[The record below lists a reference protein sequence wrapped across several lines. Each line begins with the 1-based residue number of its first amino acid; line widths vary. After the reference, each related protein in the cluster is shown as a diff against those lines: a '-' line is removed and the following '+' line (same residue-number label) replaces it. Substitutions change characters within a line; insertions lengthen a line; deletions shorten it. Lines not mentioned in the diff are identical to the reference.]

1 VPPPAPP
8 VAAPAPY
15 TDPIFLAQVVRAVI
29 ESMSG
34 TTVPVA
40 PAPPPAPIT
49 LVSSDNIT
57 VLVRIVKNMRE
68 LGCEAFLGEQ
78 DAEIA
83 GRCLI
88 S

>member
-34 TTVPVA
+34 TTVLVA